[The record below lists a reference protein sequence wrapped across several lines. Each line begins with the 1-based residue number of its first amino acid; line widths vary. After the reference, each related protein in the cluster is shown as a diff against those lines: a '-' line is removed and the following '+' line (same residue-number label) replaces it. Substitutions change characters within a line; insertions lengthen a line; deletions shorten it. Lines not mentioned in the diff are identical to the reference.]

1 MEKRTTQADAGGSDP
16 GTAEK
21 LLAKIEELERRL
33 TEREAKP
40 DLPDEVVTAQ
50 ERRKAQKEAS
60 KREHPHQRGS
70 LRHKQKLRDGTEVQ
84 CRASVKNGKEEF
96 EEIPI
101 SFVNTPKGKI
111 IDPSPLHEFGG
122 KYL

>member
-1 MEKRTTQADAGGSDP
+1 MAKHETQADAGGSDP

-40 DLPDEVVTAQ
+40 DLPDEAVTAQ
-50 ERRKAQKEAS
+50 ERRKAQKEAA
-60 KREHPHQRGS
+60 KAPHPHQKGS

-84 CRASVKNGKEEF
+84 CQSSMKNGKEEF

-101 SFVNTPKGKI
+101 SFVNTPKGRI
-111 IDPSPLHEFGG
+111 IDASPLHEFGG